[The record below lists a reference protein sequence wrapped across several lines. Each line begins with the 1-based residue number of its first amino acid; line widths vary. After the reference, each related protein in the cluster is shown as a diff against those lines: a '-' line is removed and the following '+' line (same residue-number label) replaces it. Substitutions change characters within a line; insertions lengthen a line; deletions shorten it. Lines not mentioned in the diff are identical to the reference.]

1 MQMSKQWSENNATR
15 EKRILGHAQFVL
27 LSVVSRPLAAR
38 DLQQYCE
45 YQSEKK

>member
-1 MQMSKQWSENNATR
+1 MQMSNCGPKIMPQ
-15 EKRILGHAQFVL
+15 EKRGYLRHAQFVL
-27 LSVVSRPLAAR
+27 LSVVSIPLAAR